1 MRLLLKQLASVFPF
15 LNYRKA
21 LHVRVLPVQPKAIS
35 VTHDTLETV
44 LLSHSCE
51 KLNKN

>member
-21 LHVRVLPVQPKAIS
+21 LAVRVLPVQLKAIS
-35 VTHDTLETV
+35 VIHDKLETA
-44 LLSHSCE
+44 LFSHCCE
-51 KLNKN
+51 KFNKN